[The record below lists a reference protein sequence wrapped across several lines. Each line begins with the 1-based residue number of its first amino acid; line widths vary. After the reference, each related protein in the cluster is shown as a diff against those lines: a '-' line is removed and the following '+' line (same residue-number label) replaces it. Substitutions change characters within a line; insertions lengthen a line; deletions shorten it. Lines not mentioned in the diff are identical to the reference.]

1 MTNSRK
7 LFSGFLLLIALTG
20 LVVWLLRGYGNNSLI
35 FPLGTEQRMKK
46 PRNPNASHAVIEPK
60 DPTAAFLGAFR
71 TPIELYGKIVDQHG
85 KSVAG
90 ATVKLSPVDRPFG
103 DQSNSKMTLISDAV
117 GKFSVKGKQGFAMG
131 VSANKDGYMTLPPL
145 DGPSSSAMVSYGGDS
160 VTGKRYSNPETPL
173 VLTLHEI
180 GPVDPISFVK
190 DNGWNLLM
198 DGTLRAIALDSE
210 KGQGD
215 HKIEFRFKS
224 DWSKLP
230 MDNEINYKR
239 YDWSFEARI
248 PGGGFLE
255 SDSDYKF
262 EAPEDG
268 YKETVRIE
276 YSATMPEGQWKR
288 TEGRRYFVKF
298 ADGSY
303 GRIRFSIDGS
313 SNSTPLDMTSWLNLK
328 PGSRNLSSND
338 WDPTRV
344 SE

>member
-1 MTNSRK
+1 MNRIKTYS
-7 LFSGFLLLIALTG
+7 LLLIALIG
-20 LVVWLLRGYGNNSLI
+20 LVFWLVRGNSRDSQ
-35 FPLGTEQRMKK
+35 PSSPGTEQSTKN
-46 PRNPNASHAVIEPK
+46 PRSTTSSHAVIEPK
-60 DPTAAFLGAFR
+60 DPTAALLDAFI

-85 KSVAG
+85 NPVAG

-103 DQSNSKMTLISDAV
+103 DQSNSKMALISDAA
-117 GKFSVKGKQGFAMG
+117 GEFSVKGKQGFAMG
-131 VSANKDGYMTLPPL
+131 VSASKDGYMTLPPL
-145 DGPSSSAMVSYGGDS
+145 DGPSSSAMLSYGGEGK
-160 VTGKRYSNPETPL
+160 TGKRYSNPATPL

-180 GPVDPISFVK
+180 GPVDPIFYVERTNRK
-190 DNGWNLLM
+190 LPV

-230 MDNEINYKR
+230 KDNEINNKR
-239 YDWSFEARI
+239 YDWSLEARI

-262 EAPEDG
+262 EAPEKG
-268 YKETVRIE
+268 YQETIKIE
-276 YSATMPEGQWKR
+276 YSAKLPQDKWLYNVD
-288 TEGRRYFVKF
+288 RRYFVKF
-298 ADGSY
+298 SDGSY
-303 GRIRFSIDGS
+303 GRIRFSIDA
-313 SNSTPLDMTSWLNLK
+313 STDSAPLNMTSWLNLK